1 MAGLPLDE
9 EKAKS
14 SLFDL
19 NILQTLAQSLAYSYQ
34 ATTMFPFLSQQFGMG
49 LGLNL
54 GNEALNAAA
63 LYSAAAAQA
72 NNFFLNN
79 KKTPIMMDTGHSSSL
94 LHPST
99 HISSSLK
106 CPEPNCNK
114 VFTRAYNLKSH
125 QLSHSGVR
133 PYQCSTC
140 QTSFV
145 RKHDLKRH
153 ERLHSGIK
161 PYVCEICK
169 RGFYRSDALARHERS
184 GTCSGSHHHH
194 NSSTSTS
201 STSKTNSNSMAKTV
215 SFPPLSNTNFN
226 LGQVL
231 SSSTTNTTNTAT
243 TKTTNSTTNNKNNK
257 TTNKTKIKQK

>member
-1 MAGLPLDE
+1 MPQQQQLLMQQLFQLPQQQLLFQQLSQLQPQQQMLFLLQLQQQQQLQNQMAGLPLDE

-133 PYQCSTC
+133 PYQC
-140 QTSFV
+140 
-145 RKHDLKRH
+145 R
-153 ERLHSGIK
+153 
-161 PYVCEICK
+161 
-169 RGFYRSDALARHERS
+169 
-184 GTCSGSHHHH
+184 
-194 NSSTSTS
+194 
-201 STSKTNSNSMAKTV
+201 
-215 SFPPLSNTNFN
+215 
-226 LGQVL
+226 
-231 SSSTTNTTNTAT
+231 
-243 TKTTNSTTNNKNNK
+243 
-257 TTNKTKIKQK
+257 